1 MKHYKGDL
9 TDFIIETVDK
19 NNINAAMIKKCFFI
33 SDTYNKHASDLFE
46 QVSCKGYNQ
55 KRQRKAITYLI
66 DSRRENIS
74 SIC

>member
-19 NNINAAMIKKCFFI
+19 NNINAAMIFI